1 MHEHVYLLTIGLPL
15 LTILL
20 VFGMRY
26 YAAVQQA
33 KARLA
38 NDDAYRA
45 VAEKAVS
52 AQADTANALAAM
64 NVTLADLKSRLAAVE
79 KILKEVE

>member
-38 NDDAYRA
+38 DEGAWRGI
-45 VAEKAVS
+45 AEKAAA
-52 AQADTANALAAM
+52 AQAETASALVSINDTL
-64 NVTLADLKSRLAAVE
+64 LELRSRMAAVE

>member
-38 NDDAYRA
+38 GEGAWRE
-45 VAEKAVS
+45 VAEKAAA
-52 AQADTANALAAM
+52 AQAETASALATM
-64 NVTLADLKSRLAAVE
+64 NATLLELKSRMAAVE

>member
-64 NVTLADLKSRLAAVE
+64 NATLADLKSRLAAVE

>member
-26 YAAVQQA
+26 FAAVQQA

-38 NDDAYRA
+38 NEGAYRDI
-45 VAEKAVS
+45 AEKAAA
-52 AQADTANALAAM
+52 AQAETANALASM
-64 NVTLADLKSRLAAVE
+64 NATLVELRSRMAAVE